1 MVVLYTTHCPKCQIL
16 EKKLKQKKL
25 NFIEENNIDEMLKM
39 GLTTVPWLDVDGE
52 MMDFNQANKWIN
64 EQ

>member
-1 MVVLYTTHCPKCQIL
+1 MVVFYTTHCPKCQIL

-25 NFIEENNIDEMLKM
+25 NFIEENNIDEMLKI

-52 MMDFNQANKWIN
+52 MMDFNQANQWIN

>member
-52 MMDFNQANKWIN
+52 MMDFNQANKWN
-64 EQ
+64 NQQ

>member
-1 MVVLYTTHCPKCQIL
+1 MVVLYTTHCPKCQII
-16 EKKLKQKKL
+16 EKKLNQKGL
-25 NFIEENNIDEMLKM
+25 NFIEENNVDEMLKM

-52 MMDFNQANKWIN
+52 MMDFNQAIQWIN

>member
-25 NFIEENNIDEMLKM
+25 NFIEENDIDEMLKM
-39 GLTTVPWLDVDGE
+39 GLKTVPWLDVDGE
-52 MMDFNQANKWIN
+52 MMDFNQANQWIN